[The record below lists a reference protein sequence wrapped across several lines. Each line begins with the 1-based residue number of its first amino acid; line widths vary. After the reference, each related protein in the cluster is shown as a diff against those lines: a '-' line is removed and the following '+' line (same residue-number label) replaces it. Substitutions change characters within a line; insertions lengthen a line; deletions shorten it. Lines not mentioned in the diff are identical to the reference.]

1 MKAFITT
8 VDAIFHNSIS
18 EEYLDKTKALKIPM
32 YQREYLWEQ
41 KNISDLIGDI
51 QIRDMSERTILCW
64 IMVVVKGE

>member
-1 MKAFITT
+1 
-8 VDAIFHNSIS
+8 
-18 EEYLDKTKALKIPM
+18 M